1 VVARLGRA
9 ISSNK
14 YPGYEELIAKHDC
27 LSAAVF
33 TRAAKLE
40 AGKRSWSA
48 HQLGFGV
55 HETV

>member
-40 AGKRSWSA
+40 AGKRS
-48 HQLGFGV
+48 
-55 HETV
+55 